1 MLGHHDLI
9 CTAAELWYTV
19 LQCCSAVKLA
29 EVCGIAEGA
38 HAVLGKAISLH
49 RVWPVTLNCAI
60 RAEWAPGSPVIQIL
74 LRNLMYNGFTKNRNP
89 KLDFKILNDDK
100 HFATHDLLCMW
111 WKGNFLD
118 VLNNKHG
125 VIRSSHLRVINP
137 VLRIIL
143 ILLFEFIECRISK
156 DFS

>member
-29 EVCGIAEGA
+29 EVRGIAEGA

-60 RAEWAPGSPVIQIL
+60 RAERAPGSPVIQIL
-74 LRNLMYNGFTKNRNP
+74 RTNPLYNGSTKNRNH
-89 KLDFKILNDDK
+89 KQDYKILNDK
-100 HFATHDLLCMW
+100 HFATHDVLFMW
-111 WKGNFLD
+111 FKGCF
-118 VLNNKHG
+118 
-125 VIRSSHLRVINP
+125 
-137 VLRIIL
+137 
-143 ILLFEFIECRISK
+143 
-156 DFS
+156 